1 MKQNAT
7 LMNNRFDLV
16 KMTVSEYLS
25 LSVVMPD
32 YQRGSVWTA
41 PDFMGLYQTIKNAEP
56 LPTLV
61 LSEVAGTKYLLDG
74 QQRTNAFRAL
84 IKNPLFA
91 QLVNSYELSVQM
103 VSFDKHEDSV
113 NLFNRIN
120 SKSGL
125 SLAQKSKGLIT
136 SDFRPLYDYISKH
149 PTIRK
154 HFVKTSTKKVSDT
167 FTIEGSVEKLEEIT
181 SMLLVATLYP
191 IMISTSSQSVTSV
204 LKGSWTPTKDMN
216 EYTADI
222 DRRLAVVDEVLT
234 KVSTFAGKVKSAKAL
249 YIACYLLSTDYT
261 ADILAR
267 SLLSIFD
274 STGGVIGGNEKV
286 LLADGSKPEKSA
298 RELFCAGVSNDS
310 THTILKVG
318 YIKAVCEKRVRA
330 DRKIATPLT
339 AEETAQLASM

>member
-1 MKQNAT
+1 
-7 LMNNRFDLV
+7 MNNRFDVV
-16 KMTVSEYLS
+16 KMTVREYLAMP
-25 LSVVMPD
+25 VVMPD

-61 LSEVAGTKYLLDG
+61 LSEVAGIRYLLDG

-84 IKNPLFA
+84 AKNELFS
-91 QLVNSYELSVQM
+91 QIINDYEISVQM

-113 NLFNRIN
+113 SLFNRIN
-120 SKSGL
+120 AKSGL
-125 SLAQKSKGLIT
+125 TLAQKNKGNIT
-136 SDFRPLYDYISKH
+136 SDFRILYDYIAKH
-149 PTIRK
+149 STIRK
-154 HFVKTSTKKVSDT
+154 HFVKNSSKKVSDT
-167 FTIEGSVEKLEEIT
+167 FTLEATVEKLEEIT

-191 IMISTSSQSVTSV
+191 IMISTSSQSVASV
-204 LKGSWTPTKDMN
+204 LKGNWTPTKPIA

-222 DRRLAVVDEVLT
+222 DRRLSVVDEVLT
-234 KVSTFAGKVKSAKAL
+234 KVMTFAGKVKSAKAL
-249 YIACYLLSTDYT
+249 YIACYLLSAEYT
-261 ADILAR
+261 AEIIAR

-274 STGGVIGGNEKV
+274 ATGAVIGGSEKV

-330 DRKIATPLT
+330 ERKTASLPVPLT
-339 AEETAQLASM
+339 AEEAAQLASM